1 MHKNSAYMIKSFLS
15 VFILT
20 IFSTILHAQS
30 IDQLIK
36 KFDKSIDSLYVL
48 HEFNGN
54 ILLVKNGVMLYE
66 KSIGFTDSKTNQTLN
81 SSSAFNL
88 ASISK
93 TFTSSLVLMYVQEG
107 RLKIDDQVHTY
118 LPEFPYK
125 DITIRHLLN
134 HTHGMVEYFDW
145 VIDTLKI
152 NDTIGND
159 QLLALLSK
167 HKPALNSVPGE
178 KFNYCNT
185 GYAMLS
191 EVLETISGMPY
202 ATLLK
207 SKITKPLKLENTYVQ
222 TVKMPKSPKTRVYGM
237 KFKDGRW
244 NAFDL
249 TTLDEVVGDGNI
261 YSTIYDLQKWDQAL
275 RNGKVL
281 KSAILQEAYTPA
293 VVKEK
298 PTMVYGL
305 GWIINEPGKKVS
317 HSGSWNGFKNNIV
330 RDLQNGYTLISL
342 SNGAAGIASYKLL
355 EQFEKAISNLNQ

>member
-1 MHKNSAYMIKSFLS
+1 MIKSFLS

-36 KFDKSIDSLYVL
+36 KFDKSIDSLHAT

-66 KSIGFTDSKTNQTLN
+66 KSIGFTDSKTNQKLTL
-81 SSSAFNL
+81 SSSFNL

-93 TFTSSLVLMYVQEG
+93 TFTSSLILMHVQEG
-107 RLKIDDQVHTY
+107 KLKIDDQVNKY

-134 HTHGMVEYFDW
+134 HTHGMIEYFDW
-145 VIDTLKI
+145 INDTLKI

-159 QLLALLSK
+159 QLLILLAK
-167 HKPALNSVPGE
+167 YRPALNSVPGE

-185 GYAMLS
+185 GYALLS

-202 ATLLK
+202 TVLLK

-222 TVKMPKSPKTRVYGM
+222 TVKMPNSPKNRVYGM

-249 TTLDEVVGDGNI
+249 TTLDEFVGDGNI

-275 RNGKVL
+275 RNGKL
-281 KSAILQEAYTPA
+281 LRQEILQEAYTPS
-293 VVKEK
+293 VVIEK
-298 PTMVYGL
+298 PKMVYGL

-317 HSGSWNGFKNNIV
+317 HSGSWNGFKNNMV
-330 RDLQNGYTLISL
+330 RDLKNGYTLISL
-342 SNGAAGIASYKLL
+342 SNGTAGVASYKLL
-355 EQFEKAISNLNQ
+355 DQFEKAISNLTQ

>member
-1 MHKNSAYMIKSFLS
+1 MNKSANYIRKCLCLFFSI
-15 VFILT
+15 V
-20 IFSTILHAQS
+20 FSTMLHAQS

-36 KFDKSIDSLYVL
+36 KFDKSIDSLHAL

-54 ILLVKNGVMLYE
+54 ILLVKNGVKLYE
-66 KSIGFTDSKTNQTLN
+66 KSIGFTDNTSNHALTI
-81 SSSAFNL
+81 SSAFNL
-88 ASISK
+88 ASIAK
-93 TFTSSLVLMYVQEG
+93 TFTSSLILMYVQEG
-107 RLKIDDQVHTY
+107 KLKIDDQVHTY

-222 TVKMPKSPKTRVYGM
+222 TVKMPNSPKNRVYGM
-237 KFKDGRW
+237 KYKDGRW

-281 KSAILQEAYTPA
+281 RQEILQEAYTPS
-293 VVKEK
+293 VVIEK
-298 PTMVYGL
+298 PKMVYGL

-342 SNGAAGIASYKLL
+342 SNGTAGIASYKLL
-355 EQFEKAISNLNQ
+355 DQFEKAISNLNQ

>member
-1 MHKNSAYMIKSFLS
+1 MNKSANYIRMFLCL
-15 VFILT
+15 FIG
-20 IFSTILHAQS
+20 IVFSTMLHAQS

-36 KFDKSIDSLYVL
+36 KLDKSIDSLHAI

-54 ILLVKNGVMLYE
+54 ILLVKNGVRLYE
-66 KSIGFTDSKTNQTLN
+66 KSIGFTDSTTNYALTI
-81 SSSAFNL
+81 SSAFNL

-107 RLKIDDQVHTY
+107 KLKIDDQVHTY
-118 LPEFPYK
+118 LPNFPYK
-125 DITIRHLLN
+125 NITIRHLLN
-134 HTHGMVEYFDW
+134 HTHGMIEYFDW
-145 VIDTLKI
+145 INDTLKI
-152 NDTIGND
+152 KDTIGND
-159 QLLALLSK
+159 QLLTLLSK
-167 HKPALNSVPGE
+167 YKPALNSVPGE

-185 GYAMLS
+185 GYAVLS

-222 TVKMPKSPKTRVYGM
+222 TVKMPNSPKNRVYGM

-261 YSTIYDLQKWDQAL
+261 YSTVDDLQKWDQAL
-275 RNGKVL
+275 RDGKIL
-281 KSAILQEAYTPA
+281 KPTILQEAYTPA
-293 VVKEK
+293 VVKEQPK
-298 PTMVYGL
+298 MVYGL

-317 HSGSWNGFKNNIV
+317 HSGSWNGFKNNMV

-342 SNGAAGIASYKLL
+342 SNGTAGIASYKLL
-355 EQFEKAISNLNQ
+355 DQFEKAISNLHQ

>member
-1 MHKNSAYMIKSFLS
+1 MNKSAKPFRACLS
-15 VFILT
+15 LFIS
-20 IFSTILHAQS
+20 IVFSTMLHAQS

-36 KFDKSIDSLYVL
+36 KLDKSIDSLHAI

-54 ILLVKNGVMLYE
+54 ILLVKNGVRLYE
-66 KSIGFTDSKTNQTLN
+66 KSIGFTDNTTNYALTI
-81 SSSAFNL
+81 SSAFNL

-107 RLKIDDQVHTY
+107 KLKIDDQVHTY
-118 LPEFPYK
+118 LPNFPYK
-125 DITIRHLLN
+125 NITIKHLLN
-134 HTHGMVEYFDW
+134 HTHGMIEYFDW
-145 VIDTLKI
+145 INDTLKI
-152 NDTIGND
+152 KDTIGND
-159 QLLALLSK
+159 QLLTLLSK
-167 HKPALNSVPGE
+167 YKPALNSVPGE

-185 GYAMLS
+185 GYAVLS

-222 TVKMPKSPKTRVYGM
+222 TVKMPNSPKNRVYGM

-261 YSTIYDLQKWDQAL
+261 YSTVYDLQKWDQAL
-275 RNGKVL
+275 RDGKIL
-281 KSAILQEAYTPA
+281 NPALLQEAYTPA
-293 VVKEK
+293 VVKEQPK
-298 PTMVYGL
+298 MVYGL

-317 HSGSWNGFKNNIV
+317 HSGSWNGFKNNMV

-342 SNGAAGIASYKLL
+342 SNGTAGIASYKLL
-355 EQFEKAISNLNQ
+355 DQFEKAISNLHQ

>member
-1 MHKNSAYMIKSFLS
+1 MNKSANYIRMFLCL
-15 VFILT
+15 FIG
-20 IFSTILHAQS
+20 IVFSTMLHAQS

-36 KFDKSIDSLYVL
+36 KLDKSIDSLYAL

-66 KSIGFTDSKTNQTLN
+66 KSIGFTDSTTKHTLTI
-81 SSSAFNL
+81 SSEFNL

-107 RLKIDDQVHTY
+107 KLKIDDQVHTY

-134 HTHGMVEYFDW
+134 HTHGMIEYFDW
-145 VIDTLKI
+145 INDTLKI
-152 NDTIGND
+152 KDTIGND
-159 QLLALLSK
+159 QLLVLLSK
-167 HKPALNSVPGE
+167 YKPALNSVPGE

-185 GYAMLS
+185 GYAVLS

-222 TVKMPKSPKTRVYGM
+222 TVKMPNSPKNRVYGM

-244 NAFDL
+244 KAFDL

-261 YSTIYDLQKWDQAL
+261 YSTVYDLQKWDQAL
-275 RNGKVL
+275 RDGKIL
-281 KSAILQEAYTPA
+281 NPALLQEAYTPA
-293 VVKEK
+293 VVKEQPK
-298 PTMVYGL
+298 MVYGL

-317 HSGSWNGFKNNIV
+317 HSGSWNGFKNNMV

-342 SNGAAGIASYKLL
+342 SNGTAGIASYKLL
-355 EQFEKAISNLNQ
+355 DQFEKAISNLHQ

>member
-1 MHKNSAYMIKSFLS
+1 MNKSAKPFRACLS
-15 VFILT
+15 LFIS
-20 IFSTILHAQS
+20 IVFSTMLHAQS

-36 KFDKSIDSLYVL
+36 KLDKSIDSLHAI

-54 ILLVKNGVMLYE
+54 ILLVKNGVRLYE
-66 KSIGFTDSKTNQTLN
+66 KSIGFTDNTTNYALTI
-81 SSSAFNL
+81 SSAFNL

-107 RLKIDDQVHTY
+107 KLKIDDQVHTY
-118 LPEFPYK
+118 LPNFPYK
-125 DITIRHLLN
+125 NITIKHLLN
-134 HTHGMVEYFDW
+134 HTHGMIEYFDW
-145 VIDTLKI
+145 INDTLKI
-152 NDTIGND
+152 KDTIGND
-159 QLLALLSK
+159 QLLTLLSK
-167 HKPALNSVPGE
+167 YKPALNSVPGE

-185 GYAMLS
+185 GYAVLS

-222 TVKMPKSPKTRVYGM
+222 TVKMPNSPKNRVYGM

-261 YSTIYDLQKWDQAL
+261 YSTVYDLQKWDQAL
-275 RNGKVL
+275 RDGKIL
-281 KSAILQEAYTPA
+281 NPALLQEAYTPV
-293 VVKEK
+293 VVKEQPK
-298 PTMVYGL
+298 MVYGL

-317 HSGSWNGFKNNIV
+317 HSGSWNGFKNNMV

-342 SNGAAGIASYKLL
+342 SNGTAGIASYKLL
-355 EQFEKAISNLNQ
+355 DQFEKAMSNLHQ

>member
-1 MHKNSAYMIKSFLS
+1 MNKSAEYVRKCLCL
-15 VFILT
+15 FIG
-20 IFSTILHAQS
+20 IFFSIMLHAQS

-36 KFDKSIDSLYVL
+36 KFDKSIDSLHAL

-54 ILLVKNGVMLYE
+54 ILLVKNGLKLYE
-66 KSIGFTDSKTNQTLN
+66 KSIGFTN
-81 SSSAFNL
+81 STTKDALTISSAFNL

-107 RLKIDDQVHTY
+107 KLKIDDQVHAY
-118 LPEFPYK
+118 LPNFPYK

-134 HTHGMVEYFDW
+134 HTHGMIEYFDW
-145 VIDTLKI
+145 INDTLQIK
-152 NDTIGND
+152 DTIGND
-159 QLLALLSK
+159 QLLVLLAK
-167 HKPALNSVPGE
+167 YKPALNSVPGE

-185 GYAMLS
+185 GYAVLS

-202 ATLLK
+202 AALLK
-207 SKITKPLKLENTYVQ
+207 SKITKPLKLENTFVQ
-222 TVKMPKSPKTRVYGM
+222 TVKMRNSPKNRVYGM

-249 TTLDEVVGDGNI
+249 TTLDEFVGDGNI
-261 YSTIYDLQKWDQAL
+261 YSTVYDLQKWDQAL
-275 RNGKVL
+275 RDGKVL
-281 KSAILQEAYTPA
+281 KPAILQEAYTPS
-293 VVKEK
+293 VVIEK

-342 SNGAAGIASYKLL
+342 SNGTAGVASYKLL
-355 EQFEKAISNLNQ
+355 DQFEKAISNLNQ

>member
-1 MHKNSAYMIKSFLS
+1 MNKSAKPFRACLS
-15 VFILT
+15 LFIS
-20 IFSTILHAQS
+20 IVFSTMLHAQS

-36 KFDKSIDSLYVL
+36 KLDKSIDSLHAI

-54 ILLVKNGVMLYE
+54 ILLVKNGVRLYE
-66 KSIGFTDSKTNQTLN
+66 KSIGFTDNTTNYALTI
-81 SSSAFNL
+81 SSAFNL

-107 RLKIDDQVHTY
+107 KLKIDDQVHTY
-118 LPEFPYK
+118 LPNFPYK
-125 DITIRHLLN
+125 NITIKHLLN
-134 HTHGMVEYFDW
+134 HTHGMIEYFDW
-145 VIDTLKI
+145 INDTLKI
-152 NDTIGND
+152 KDTIGND
-159 QLLALLSK
+159 QLLTLLSK
-167 HKPALNSVPGE
+167 YKPALNSVPGE

-185 GYAMLS
+185 GYAVLS

-222 TVKMPKSPKTRVYGM
+222 TVKMPNSPKNRVYGM

-261 YSTIYDLQKWDQAL
+261 YSTVYDLQKWDQAL
-275 RNGKVL
+275 RDGKIL
-281 KSAILQEAYTPA
+281 NPALLQEAYTPA
-293 VVKEK
+293 VVKEQ

-317 HSGSWNGFKNNIV
+317 HSGSWNGFKNNMV

-342 SNGAAGIASYKLL
+342 SNGTAGIASYKLL
-355 EQFEKAISNLNQ
+355 DQFEKAISNLHQ